1 MSDSGV
7 QYVVE
12 KITTRATTLVETLL
26 QFKVRARSYDVPKS
40 RESRTGTLGWI
51 SGLQLGSPGNLCHLD
66 VGAAERRRVYYMGDG
81 GGIPRVWAVVS
92 LVVRSARGLSQH
104 QRVSRNVN

>member
-1 MSDSGV
+1 MLYGFG
-7 QYVVE
+7 
-12 KITTRATTLVETLL
+12 KISTRATTSVETPSRSE
-26 QFKVRARSYDVPKS
+26 VRTRSYDLPKS

-81 GGIPRVWAVVS
+81 GGIPRVPAVVS
-92 LVVRSARGLSQH
+92 LVVLSARGLSQH
-104 QRVSRNVN
+104 PRVSRNVN